1 MSSAEFSEHYAD
13 FQEAPWGPDADNI
26 RNAHLTMT
34 VANMAGKQLKAP
46 GSLTDFLL
54 WHKVEAEELPPP
66 SEFFRGQ

>member
-1 MSSAEFSEHYAD
+1 MI
-13 FQEAPWGPDADNI
+13 APM
-26 RNAHLTMT
+26 RNPPAMPPSTASGSGSPAVQSVHTMT

-54 WHKVEAEELPPP
+54 WHKDEAEELPPP